1 MPDGCEM
8 CFFSQDAEDE
18 DESELQ
24 MEMGAGSWELV
35 LYRTVDRRTVVKMR
49 YTHAPIA

>member
-8 CFFSQDAEDE
+8 CLFSQDDGDE

-24 MEMGAGSWELV
+24 TELV
-35 LYRTVDRRTVVKMR
+35 LYRTADRGRTVVKLR